1 VGQTIQVGAG
11 TSFDERIVP
20 RSLGGLLVGD
30 RVEVSG
36 TVASSGVINATRVER
51 KAASSSVEVK
61 GTVASLDTST
71 KRFTLGQ
78 LQVDYSSAQVS
89 GFASGQPAGGDVVE
103 AVGTLNGAGVLAA
116 SRLEKESAGSP
127 GTSNDKADFEGLIT
141 RFASAT
147 DFDVAGQRVTTTAST
162 AYSGGTSAN
171 LALDVQ
177 VGVEGAFDATGRIVA
192 AKVDFRRDGDI
203 RLDARVDSVNVAG
216 NSLVVLGTTVRTNS
230 LTRFE
235 DQSSAQVQR
244 FSLANLNVGDFVE
257 IRAYNDGSG
266 LVATVLEREDAQSRI
281 EVQGR
286 AAGLVQP
293 DFTVAGV
300 AVTTDASTEFRDK
313 NGVTIT
319 APAFFAAA
327 SGHTVKVRGT
337 LVGNVVLAERAELE
351 D

>member
-1 VGQTIQVGAG
+1 
-11 TSFDERIVP
+11 
-20 RSLGGLLVGD
+20 
-30 RVEVSG
+30 
-36 TVASSGVINATRVER
+36 
-51 KAASSSVEVK
+51 
-61 GTVASLDTST
+61 
-71 KRFTLGQ
+71 
-78 LQVDYSSAQVS
+78 
-89 GFASGQPAGGDVVE
+89 
-103 AVGTLNGAGVLAA
+103 
-116 SRLEKESAGSP
+116 
-127 GTSNDKADFEGLIT
+127 
-141 RFASAT
+141 
-147 DFDVAGQRVTTTAST
+147 
-162 AYSGGTSAN
+162 
-171 LALDVQ
+171 
-177 VGVEGAFDATGRIVA
+177 
-192 AKVDFRRDGDI
+192 
-203 RLDARVDSVNVAG
+203 
-216 NSLVVLGTTVRTNS
+216 VRTNS

-319 APAFFAAA
+319 ASAFFAAA